1 MVHAIA
7 PTVSLVFHAWEYSYV
22 RHCPQEG
29 VDGVSAEVKTPV
41 VPSVAQR

>member
-29 VDGVSAEVKTPV
+29 VDGVSALRCATVMGGEAMT
-41 VPSVAQR
+41 